1 MAPRAAV
8 SIPISTRATADM
20 PRLAEPL
27 RRAKECNDAI
37 SKPDSQLANVELVCW
52 LIALAVASLTA
63 DAAHLHAQVAA
74 VESLRP
80 WRAVLLVCTD

>member
-1 MAPRAAV
+1 
-8 SIPISTRATADM
+8 M
-20 PRLAEPL
+20 PRLAEHL
-27 RRAKECNDAI
+27 RRAKESNDAI
-37 SKPDSQLANVELVCW
+37 SKPDSQLANVCW